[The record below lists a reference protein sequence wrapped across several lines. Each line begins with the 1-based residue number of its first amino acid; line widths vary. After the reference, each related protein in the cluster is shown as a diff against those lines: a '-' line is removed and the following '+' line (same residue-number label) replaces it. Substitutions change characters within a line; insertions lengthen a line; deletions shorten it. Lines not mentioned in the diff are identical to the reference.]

1 MSVKLVGP
9 FLYTSTSDD
18 VYRSYWNF
26 SKILTIDGQSAPYG
40 DEDTQYYASRTMY
53 TSYDSGDD
61 AMSAIGFGF
70 YNEDGT
76 DYQPDVDRG
85 YLRFLNKNLINA
97 LTSRPDDIVIPLE
110 YTPGLQSTNI
120 ETYSD
125 YVG

>member
-9 FLYTSTSDD
+9 FLYTSLAND
-18 VYRSYWNF
+18 VYRNYWNF
-26 SKILTIDGQSAPYG
+26 SKILTIDGTQPEDG
-40 DEDTQYYASRTMY
+40 DADSQYYAIRTMY
-53 TSYDSGDD
+53 TSYDSGED
-61 AMSAIGFGF
+61 AMSAIGFSF
-70 YNEDGT
+70 YNEDATGG
-76 DYQPDVDRG
+76 QPDVDRG

-110 YTPGLQSTNI
+110 YTPGIQSTNI